1 MMKTMTNVLVA
12 AAVATGGQAAAVAGG
27 GRSVDIRSGLERIVA
42 GGGATAA
49 LARVSDGHR
58 TWTGAAGV
66 RDIERGGRPSP
77 GGHFRIG
84 SVTKTF
90 VATVVLQLVDEG
102 KVRLDDPVDE
112 YLPGLV
118 PDGEQIT
125 VRQLL
130 NHTGHLYDYM
140 SEPGYST
147 NRWRGDARF
156 RSYRPR
162 ELLKVAFAKKLPD
175 DGKWH
180 YSNTGYVVL
189 GLLVEKVTGRPYGEE
204 VTRRVLRPLGLRH
217 TLVPGDRA
225 GLPSPHA
232 KGYEPLPGLVD
243 ATRMNP
249 SLDWAAGEMISTA
262 ADLERFMSAL
272 LGGRLISEA
281 SLKAMRTTVETGA
294 GFGYGLGLQAYRLP
308 CGTVWGH
315 SGELIGYLTFT
326 FRSDSGTSLTL
337 SINPSTRNPTT
348 EEVMGLAVRTFCG
361 PSGRGGGARPTAGP
375 GSPAAPSPAP
385 SPRS

>member
-1 MMKTMTNVLVA
+1 MMQTMMNVLVA
-12 AAVATGGQAAAVAGG
+12 AAVAAGGQA
-27 GRSVDIRSGLERIVA
+27 VDVRPDLEKIVA
-42 GGGATAA
+42 GKGATAA
-49 LARVSDGHR
+49 LARVSDGGR
-58 TWTGAAGV
+58 TWSATAGV

-77 GGHFRIG
+77 NGHFRIG

-102 KVRLDDPVDE
+102 KVRLDDPIDQH
-112 YLPGLV
+112 LPGLV
-118 PDGEQIT
+118 PDGERIT
-125 VRQLL
+125 VRGLL
-130 NHTGHLYDYM
+130 NHTSHLYDYM

-156 RSYRPR
+156 RSYQPR

-180 YSNTGYVVL
+180 YSNTNYVVL
-189 GLLVEKVTGRPYGEE
+189 GLLVEKLTGHPYGEE
-204 VTRRVLRPLGLRH
+204 VTRRILRPLGLRH
-217 TLVPGDRA
+217 TMVPGDRA

-232 KGYEPLPGLVD
+232 KGYEPLPDLVD

-272 LGGRLISEA
+272 LGGRLTSEA
-281 SLKAMRTTVETGA
+281 SLRAMRTTVETGA
-294 GFGYGLGLQAYRLP
+294 GFRYGLGLQAYPLP

-315 SGELIGYLTFT
+315 SGELIGYLTFV
-326 FRSDSGTSLTL
+326 FRSDSGTSMTL

-348 EEVMGLAVRTFCG
+348 AEVMGIAVRTFCG
-361 PSGRGGGARPTAGP
+361 SAG
-375 GSPAAPSPAP
+375 
-385 SPRS
+385 

>member
-1 MMKTMTNVLVA
+1 MMQTMTNVLVA
-12 AAVATGGQAAAVAGG
+12 MSVAAGGQA
-27 GRSVDIRSGLERIVA
+27 VDVRPDLEKIVA

-49 LARVSDGHR
+49 LARVSDGGR
-58 TWTGAAGV
+58 TWSGTAGV

-77 GGHFRIG
+77 NGYFRIG

-102 KVRLDDPVDE
+102 KVRLDDPIDE

-118 PDGEQIT
+118 PGGEQIT
-125 VRQLL
+125 VRRLL
-130 NHTGHLYDYM
+130 NHTSHLYDYM

-156 RSYRPR
+156 RSYEPR
-162 ELLKVAFAKKLPD
+162 ELLRVAFAKKLPD

-180 YSNTGYVVL
+180 YSNTNYVVL
-189 GLLVEKVTGRPYGEE
+189 GLLVEKLTGHPYGEE
-204 VTRRVLRPLGLRH
+204 VTRRILRPLGLRH
-217 TLVPGDRA
+217 TVVPGDRA

-272 LGGRLISEA
+272 LGGELISDA
-281 SLKAMRTTVETGA
+281 SLQAMRTTVETGA

-315 SGELIGYLTFT
+315 SGELIGYLTFA

-348 EEVMGLAVRTFCG
+348 PEVMGIAVKVFCG
-361 PSGRGGGARPTAGP
+361 SAG
-375 GSPAAPSPAP
+375 
-385 SPRS
+385 

>member
-1 MMKTMTNVLVA
+1 MMQTMMNVLVA
-12 AAVATGGQAAAVAGG
+12 TAVAAGGQG
-27 GRSVDIRSGLERIVA
+27 VDVRGDLEKIVA

-49 LARVSDGHR
+49 LARVSDGER

-77 GGHFRIG
+77 HGYFRIG

-102 KVRLDDPVDE
+102 KVRLDDPIE
-112 YLPGLV
+112 AHLPGLV
-118 PDGEQIT
+118 PGGEQIT

-130 NHTGHLYDYM
+130 NHVSHLYDYM

-156 RSYRPR
+156 RSYQPR
-162 ELLKVAFAKKLPD
+162 ELLKVAFTKKLPD

-180 YSNTGYVVL
+180 YSNTNYVVL
-189 GLLVEKVTGRPYGEE
+189 GLLVEKLTGNPYGEE
-204 VTRRVLRPLGLRH
+204 VERRILHPLKLRH

-232 KGYEPLPGLVD
+232 KGYEPLPELVD

-249 SLDWAAGEMISTA
+249 SLDWAAGEMISTT

-272 LGGRLISEA
+272 LGGKLISKK
-281 SLKAMRTTVETGA
+281 SLQAMRTTVETGA

-315 SGELIGYLTFT
+315 SGELIGYLTFA
-326 FRSDSGTSLTL
+326 FRSDSGKSMTL
-337 SINPSTRNPTT
+337 SINPSTRNPST
-348 EEVMGLAVRTFCG
+348 EEVMGMAIKVFCG
-361 PSGRGGGARPTAGP
+361 TADQ
-375 GSPAAPSPAP
+375 
-385 SPRS
+385 PRS

>member
-1 MMKTMTNVLVA
+1 MMQTMMNVLVA
-12 AAVATGGQAAAVAGG
+12 AAVAAGG
-27 GRSVDIRSGLERIVA
+27 HGVDVRSDLEKIVA
-42 GGGATAA
+42 GNGATAA
-49 LARVSDGHR
+49 LARVSDGGR
-58 TWTGAAGV
+58 TWSTAVGV

-77 GGHFRIG
+77 HGYFRIG

-102 KVRLDDPVDE
+102 KVQLDDPIDQH
-112 YLPGLV
+112 LPGLV
-118 PDGEQIT
+118 PGGELIT
-125 VRQLL
+125 VRRLL
-130 NHTGHLYDYM
+130 NHTSHLYDYM

-156 RSYRPR
+156 RSYQPR
-162 ELLKVAFAKKLPD
+162 RLLKVAFAKKLPD

-180 YSNTGYVVL
+180 YSNTNYVVL
-189 GLLVEKVTGRPYGEE
+189 GLLVEKLTGNPYGEE
-204 VTRRVLRPLGLRH
+204 VMRRVLRPLGLRH
-217 TLVPGDRA
+217 TVVPGDRA

-232 KGYEPLPGLVD
+232 KGYEPLPDLVD

-272 LGGRLISEA
+272 LGGELISKT
-281 SLKAMRTTVETGA
+281 SLQAMRTTVETGA
-294 GFGYGLGLQAYRLP
+294 GFGYGLGLQAYPLP

-315 SGELIGYLTFT
+315 SGELIGYLTFA
-326 FRSDSGTSLTL
+326 FRSDSGKSMTL

-348 EEVMGLAVRTFCG
+348 EEVMGIAVKAFCG
-361 PSGRGGGARPTAGP
+361 SASRPRG
-375 GSPAAPSPAP
+375 
-385 SPRS
+385 

>member
-1 MMKTMTNVLVA
+1 MMQTMMNVLVA
-12 AAVATGGQAAAVAGG
+12 ATMAAGGQGAGVG
-27 GRSVDIRSGLERIVA
+27 QELDRIVA
-42 GGGATAA
+42 GQGATAA
-49 LARVSDGHR
+49 LARVTDERG
-58 TWTGAAGV
+58 TWSGSAGV

-77 GGHFRIG
+77 GGYFRIG

-102 KVRLDDPVDE
+102 RLKLDDPIGDH
-112 YLPGLV
+112 LPGLV
-118 PDGEQIT
+118 PGGDRIT
-125 VRQLL
+125 VRGLL
-130 NHTGHLYDYM
+130 DHTSHLYDYM

-147 NRWRGDARF
+147 NRWRGEARF
-156 RSYRPR
+156 RSYRPA

-180 YSNTGYVVL
+180 YSNTNYVVL
-189 GLLVEKVTGRPYGEE
+189 GLLVEKLTGRTYGEE
-204 VTRRVLRPLGLRH
+204 VARRILRPLGLRH

-232 KGYEPLPGLVD
+232 KGYEPMPALVD

-272 LGGRLISEA
+272 LGGRLTSAA

-294 GFGYGLGLQAYRLP
+294 GFRYGLGLQAYALP

-315 SGELIGYLTFT
+315 SGELIGYLTFA
-326 FRSDSGTSLTL
+326 FRSDSGKSLTL
-337 SINPSTRNPTT
+337 SLNPSTRNPSTA
-348 EEVMGLAVRTFCG
+348 EIMGMAVKVFCG
-361 PSGRGGGARPTAGP
+361 TAG
-375 GSPAAPSPAP
+375 
-385 SPRS
+385 

>member
-1 MMKTMTNVLVA
+1 MMQLMMNVLVA
-12 AAVATGGQAAAVAGG
+12 TAVTAGG
-27 GRSVDIRSGLERIVA
+27 HGVDVRSDLDKIVA

-49 LARVSDGHR
+49 LARVSDGGH
-58 TWTGAAGV
+58 TWSGAVGV
-66 RDIERGGRPSP
+66 RDIEREGRPSP
-77 GGHFRIG
+77 NGYFRIG

-102 KVRLDDPVDE
+102 RIQLDDPVDR

-118 PDGEQIT
+118 PGGAQIT
-125 VRQLL
+125 VRRLL
-130 NHTGHLYDYM
+130 NHTSHLYDYM

-156 RSYRPR
+156 RSYQPR
-162 ELLKVAFAKKLPD
+162 ELLEVAFAKKLPD

-180 YSNTGYVVL
+180 YSNTNYVVL
-189 GLLVEKVTGRPYGEE
+189 GLLVEKLTGHPYGKE
-204 VTRRVLRPLGLRH
+204 VTRRILRPLGLRH
-217 TLVPGDRA
+217 TVVPGDRA
-225 GLPSPHA
+225 GLPAPHA

-272 LGGRLISEA
+272 LDGKLISKT
-281 SLKAMRTTVETGA
+281 SLQAMRTTVETGA

-315 SGELIGYLTFT
+315 SGELIGYLTFA
-326 FRSDSGTSLTL
+326 FRSDSGKSMTL
-337 SINPSTRNPTT
+337 SINPSTRNPST
-348 EEVMGLAVRTFCG
+348 EEVMGIAVKVFCG
-361 PSGRGGGARPTAGP
+361 S
-375 GSPAAPSPAP
+375 AAQ
-385 SPRS
+385 RRD

>member
-1 MMKTMTNVLVA
+1 MMQTMMNVLVA
-12 AAVATGGQAAAVAGG
+12 AVVAAGGQV
-27 GRSVDIRSGLERIVA
+27 VDVRPDLEKIVTA
-42 GGGATAA
+42 GGATAA
-49 LARVSDGHR
+49 LARISDGGR
-58 TWTGAAGV
+58 ARSYAVGV
-66 RDIERGGRPSP
+66 RDVERGGRPSP
-77 GGHFRIG
+77 NGYFRIG

-102 KVRLDDPVDE
+102 EVRLDDPVE
-112 YLPGLV
+112 RHLPGLV
-118 PDGEQIT
+118 PGGEKIT
-125 VRQLL
+125 VRALL
-130 NHTGHLYDYM
+130 NHTSHLYDYM

-162 ELLKVAFAKKLPD
+162 ELLKVAFAGKLPD

-180 YSNTGYVVL
+180 YSNTNYVVL
-189 GLLVEKVTGRPYGEE
+189 GLLVEKLTGNPYGEE
-204 VTRRVLRPLGLRH
+204 VRRRILRPLGLRH
-217 TLVPGDRA
+217 TVVPGDRA

-272 LGGRLISEA
+272 LGGELISTA
-281 SLKAMRTTVETGA
+281 SLRAMRTTVETGA
-294 GFGYGLGLQAYRLP
+294 GFGYGLGLQAYALP

-315 SGELIGYLTFT
+315 SGELIGYLTFA
-326 FRSDSGTSLTL
+326 FRSDSGRSMTL
-337 SINPSTRNPTT
+337 SINPSVRNPSTA
-348 EEVMGLAVRTFCG
+348 EVMGIAVRVFCE
-361 PSGRGGGARPTAGP
+361 
-375 GSPAAPSPAP
+375 PAA
-385 SPRS
+385 